1 MFDEKTT
8 WLTPAA
14 HKKLQEELAHLTT
27 DGRRAIEKRIA
38 EARAHGDLREN
49 AEYDTAKNDQ
59 GLMEARIRLVDHI
72 LNTAEVR
79 EALDSGAVEI
89 GTVATVLDEDG
100 DEMEFFV
107 APAENKVKGFILAS
121 PDSPLGAA
129 LLGARPGD
137 TVTYDA
143 PGGTFSYEVKSV
155 RVYEG

>member
-1 MFDEKTT
+1 MLITFS
-8 WLTPAA
+8 TP
-14 HKKLQEELAHLTT
+14 Q
-27 DGRRAIEKRIA
+27 
-38 EARAHGDLREN
+38 
-49 AEYDTAKNDQ
+49 
-59 GLMEARIRLVDHI
+59 
-72 LNTAEVR
+72 VR
-79 EALDSGAVEI
+79 EVLDSGAVEI
-89 GTVATVLDEDG
+89 GTVATVVDEDG

-137 TVTYDA
+137 TVTYEA